1 MDLDRQN
8 IIAYSK
14 AYLLSYSNA
23 SMPQVSKISS
33 KGQVTVPA
41 EVRRALGVKAGDVLI
56 WNVESKDEVVVR
68 RARPVD
74 VDYLAA
80 VTGTLSE
87 WDSTEDDEA
96 FRDL

>member
-1 MDLDRQN
+1 M
-8 IIAYSK
+8 AYSK
-14 AYLLSYSNA
+14 EYLLSDSNA
-23 SMPQVSKISS
+23 PMPYIARISS

-41 EVRRALGVKAGDVLI
+41 EVRRTLGVKAGDVLI
-56 WNVESKDEVVVR
+56 WDLDSKDKAIVR

-74 VDYLAA
+74 VDYLTA

-87 WDSTEDDEA
+87 WDSAEDDEA